1 VFVTFNGG
9 NMENVGM
16 IGTGAMGLAL
26 LERLK
31 LANVEVVCFDSY
43 APALEPVRGL
53 GMPVVNSS
61 AEVAAQSTLIDIVV
75 RTDQDILDCVL
86 GPKGVLEGSGPET
99 LLLLHSSILPQTML
113 KVADAARAKGVHA
126 IDACMTGVPDTVRAG
141 SLCFVVGGPDQLVE
155 RARPHLLKMS
165 KEVFHMGPL
174 GTGAVGKL
182 IVNMLG
188 GAETLIVHEAIQIGI
203 AGGIPYQKAL
213 ELMRR
218 VGHNSVLNRWQRT
231 FDPSGND
238 PLPRSGRNVLNK
250 DVPLVA
256 ELARR
261 YHLDVP
267 ITQQLS
273 ASAQRI
279 VEANETKTKRS

>member
-1 VFVTFNGG
+1 MDQGG
-9 NMENVGM
+9 HVESIGM

-31 LANVEVVCFDSY
+31 LAGVEAHCFDSHT
-43 APALEPVRGL
+43 PALEPVRAL
-53 GMPVVNSS
+53 GMRAVNSS
-61 AEVAAQSTLIDIVV
+61 AEVATQSTLIDIVV
-75 RTDQDILDCVL
+75 RTDQDMLDCVL
-86 GPKGVLEGSGPET
+86 GPKGVLEGSRPET
-99 LLLLHSSILPQTML
+99 LLLLHSSILPQTMI

-141 SLCFVVGGPDQLVE
+141 NLCFVVGGPDQLVE

-188 GAETLIVHEAIQIGI
+188 GAETLIVHEAIRIGM

-238 PLPRSGRNVLNK
+238 PLPKSGRNVLNK

-256 ELARR
+256 ELARL
-261 YHLDVP
+261 YNLDVP
-267 ITQQLS
+267 ITQELS
-273 ASAQRI
+273 ASAQRV
-279 VEANETKTKRS
+279 VEANERKSKRS

>member
-1 VFVTFNGG
+1 
-9 NMENVGM
+9 MEKVGM

-31 LANVEVVCFDSY
+31 LAGAEAVCFDSY
-43 APALEPVRGL
+43 APASEPVRAL
-53 GMPVVNSS
+53 GMQIVSS
-61 AEVAAQSTLIDIVV
+61 AAEVAKESTLIDIVV
-75 RTDQDILDCVL
+75 RTDQDMLDCVL
-86 GPKGVLEGSGPET
+86 GPKGILETAQPEM
-99 LLLLHSSILPQTML
+99 LLLLHSSILPQTVI

-141 SLCFVVGGPDQLVE
+141 NLCFVVGGPDELVE
-155 RARPHLLKMS
+155 RAKPHLLKMS

-188 GAETLIVHEAIQIGI
+188 GAETLIVHEAIQIGM

-213 ELMRR
+213 EVMRL

-231 FDPSGND
+231 FDPSGSD

-250 DVPLVA
+250 DIPLVA
-256 ELARR
+256 ELARL
-261 YHLDVP
+261 YNLEVP

-273 ASAQRI
+273 ASAQRV
-279 VEANETKTKRS
+279 VEANERKSKRS

>member
-1 VFVTFNGG
+1 VERIGV
-9 NMENVGM
+9 
-16 IGTGAMGLAL
+16 IGTGAMGVAL

-31 LANVEVVCFDSY
+31 LAGVAAVCYDSY
-43 APALEPVRGL
+43 APPLEQARAL
-53 GMPVVNSS
+53 GMGVVGSS
-61 AEVAAQSTLIDIVV
+61 AEVAKESTLIDIVV
-75 RTDQDILDCVL
+75 RTDQDMLDCVL
-86 GPKGVLEGSGPET
+86 GPKGILETAKPET
-99 LLLLHSSILPQTML
+99 LLLLHSSILPQTMI
-113 KVADAARAKGVHA
+113 KVADAAREKGVHT
-126 IDACMTGVPDTVRAG
+126 IDACMTGVPDSVRAG
-141 SLCFVVGGPDQLVE
+141 NLSFVVAGGEELVE

-188 GAETLIVHEAIQIGI
+188 GAETLIVHEALQIGL

-250 DVPLVA
+250 DIPLVA
-256 ELARR
+256 ELARL
-261 YHLDVP
+261 YNLDVP
-267 ITQQLS
+267 ITQELS
-273 ASAQRI
+273 ASAQRV
-279 VEANETKTKRS
+279 VEANERKNKQS

>member
-1 VFVTFNGG
+1 
-9 NMENVGM
+9 MEQTGM

-31 LANVEVVCFDSY
+31 LANVEAVCFDSH
-43 APALEPVRGL
+43 AAALEPVRAL
-53 GMPVVNSS
+53 GMRVVNSS
-61 AEVAAQSTLIDIVV
+61 AEVATQSTLIDIVV
-75 RTDQDILDCVL
+75 RTDQDMLDCVL
-86 GPKGVLEGSGPET
+86 GPKGVLEGSRPET
-99 LLLLHSSILPQTML
+99 LLLLHSSILPQTMI

-141 SLCFVVGGPDQLVE
+141 NLCFVVGGPDQLVE

-188 GAETLIVHEAIQIGI
+188 GAETLIVHEAIQIGM

-256 ELARR
+256 ELARL
-261 YHLDVP
+261 YKLDVP
-267 ITQQLS
+267 ITRELS
-273 ASAQRI
+273 ASAQRV
-279 VEANETKTKRS
+279 VEANERKNKNS